1 MEKKNIPYDK
11 RLHMLAGLLI
21 GVIGTVITPYTFVG
35 ILAAFIAGI
44 AKELYDQYSYG
55 GFDIDDAIA
64 TWIGGAVGSAI
75 GLLFVII

>member
-21 GVIGTVITPYTFVG
+21 GVIGTVITPYSFVG

-44 AKELYDQYSYG
+44 AKELYDQCSYG
-55 GFDIDDAIA
+55 GFDTDDMIA